1 MTSLK
6 ADTLLTWSLLRGSP
20 RGEWWRL
27 GLTGVGAALGTVFAL
42 AALTV
47 AAIGTRYGGGG
58 MISYTNGLLNTPSL
72 RTGVAGSL
80 LLLLLPVL
88 AFIGQCARI
97 GALRRERRMAALRLA
112 GATPDQVRWLAALE
126 TGVVSALGALA
137 GLGGFLALRA
147 ALAAD
152 RPETTWPDGPVRR
165 LTWPTEVQVPWAA
178 MLLMTAVV
186 PALATLE
193 ARFTLRRAGE
203 QPLGVAAGVRPATG
217 RRRNGLVPWVW
228 APTALVAAA
237 GLQLLNI
244 FVIGS
249 DHSGSRHRSVLGTY
263 ELVTALAVALF
274 AAGLFFGAAGLA
286 VVTGRLA
293 ARSGRPELL
302 IAGERLLA
310 DPWAAARCHA
320 AVMFAVLLGVGF
332 AGVRRIMLDYL
343 AAPPPFP
350 AVPYSR
356 SDLAFYHGGISIAG
370 LAIAIVA
377 AVTAGGLVVGAIE
390 SVVTRRRTLAT
401 LAATGVP
408 RGVLLRA
415 ALLEAAL
422 PLVPTVVLASACAMT
437 ITGGW
442 WAATDMHVSA
452 SLPVLEPL
460 LTAAGLLAAAL
471 LAAAAGLP
479 LLRRVVRPAGLRY
492 E

>member
-1 MTSLK
+1 MTNLK

-27 GLTGVGAALGTVFAL
+27 GLTGAGAALGTVFAL

-58 MISYTNGLLNTPSL
+58 IISYTNDLLNTPSL
-72 RTGVAGSL
+72 RTGVTGSL
-80 LLLLLPVL
+80 LLLLLLVL

-112 GATPDQVRWLAALE
+112 GATPGQVRWIAALE
-126 TGVVSALGALA
+126 TGVVSALGSLA
-137 GLGGFLALRA
+137 GLGAFLVLRA
-147 ALAAD
+147 SLDAD
-152 RPETTWPDGPVRR
+152 RPETAWPDGPVRR

-186 PALATLE
+186 PALAMLE

-203 QPLGVAAGVRPATG
+203 HPLGVMAGAGRRTG
-217 RRRNGLVPWVW
+217 GRRNGLMPWVW
-228 APTALVAAA
+228 APAALVAAV

-244 FVIGS
+244 FVLGY
-249 DHSGSRHRSVLGTY
+249 DGSGSHHRSILGTY
-263 ELVTALAVALF
+263 EVVTAAAVALF
-274 AAGLFFGAAGLA
+274 AAGLLFGAAGLT
-286 VVTGRLA
+286 VVTGWLA

-310 DPWAAARCHA
+310 DPWAAARSHA
-320 AVMFAVLLGVGF
+320 ALMFAVLLGVGF

-343 AAPPPFP
+343 AAPRPF
-350 AVPYSR
+350 PYSR
-356 SDLAFYHGGISIAG
+356 SHLAFYHGGLSIAG

-377 AVTAGGLVVGAIE
+377 AVTAGGLVVAAIE
-390 SVVTRRRTLAT
+390 SVITRRRSLAA

-408 RGVLLRA
+408 RGVLVRA

-422 PLVPTVVLASACAMT
+422 PLVPTVVLVSACAMT
-437 ITGGW
+437 ITGSW
-442 WAATDMHVSA
+442 WAATDMHDSA

-471 LAAAAGLP
+471 LATAAGLP
-479 LLRRVVRPAGLRY
+479 LLRRTVHPAQLRY

>member
-1 MTSLK
+1 MTTLK
-6 ADTLLTWSLLRGSP
+6 TDTVLTVSLLRGSP

-47 AAIGTRYGGGG
+47 TAIGTRYGGGG
-58 MISYTNGLLNTPSL
+58 ITSYTNDLLNYPSQ
-72 RTGVAGSL
+72 RTGVVASL

-112 GATPDQVRWLAALE
+112 GATPGQVRRIAALE
-126 TGVVSALGALA
+126 TGMVSALGSLA
-137 GLGGFLALRA
+137 GLGGFLVLRA
-147 ALAAD
+147 WLATD
-152 RPETTWPDGPVRR
+152 QPETSWPDGPVRL

-203 QPLGVAAGVRPATG
+203 HPLGVAAGVRRRTG
-217 RRRNGLVPWVW
+217 RRPNGLLPWVW
-228 APTALVAAA
+228 APVALVAAV

-244 FVIGS
+244 FVIGY
-249 DHSGSRHRSVLGTY
+249 DGSGSHRGSVLGTY
-263 ELVTALAVALF
+263 QLITAAAVALF
-274 AAGLFFGAAGLA
+274 AAGLLFGAAGLA

-310 DPWAAARCHA
+310 DPWAAARSHA
-320 AVMFAVLLGVGF
+320 AVMFAVVLGVGF
-332 AGVRRIMLDYL
+332 AGVRRVMLDYL
-343 AAPPPFP
+343 AAPRPFP
-350 AVPYSR
+350 LVPYSR
-356 SDLAFYHGGISIAG
+356 SHLAFLHGGLTIAG
-370 LAIAIVA
+370 IAIAILA
-377 AVTAGGLVVGAIE
+377 AVTAAGLVVGAIE
-390 SVVTRRRTLAT
+390 SVITRRRTLAT
-401 LAATGVP
+401 LTATGVP
-408 RGVLLRA
+408 RGVLVRA

-437 ITGGW
+437 ITGSW

-452 SLPVLEPL
+452 PLPVLEPL
-460 LTAAGLLAAAL
+460 LTAAGLLTAAL
-471 LAAAAGLP
+471 LATAASLP
-479 LLRRVVRPAGLRY
+479 LLRRTVHPAQLRH